1 MLKIV
6 YRKKIKRVH
15 GGILMKR
22 VIWAILGILLIT
34 SMILV
39 GCSSSTTSSTSASSA
54 ATSAAGGAPAT
65 IKVGV
70 MISTTGGDAPVGGP
84 SQFAFQLAV
93 DDINKAGGV
102 MVKTLNKKLPLELDI
117 RDTQTNPEKVMAA
130 AEQVNAD
137 GCVANVGTTL
147 AGISASIFEK
157 NRLPFI
163 VNQQSLDGLSQAGFK
178 YYFNTDKLNSGAS
191 KAIFDMTA
199 SLPKGSV
206 PTKWALLEEQADWVM
221 ELAGIVKQ
229 DASKQGITVSYE
241 GQYQMLAPD
250 MTQLLLG
257 AKNSGAE
264 VIFGAPTTPDAI
276 TMLKQMQQLN
286 YHPKAI
292 IFFRGGDDPS
302 WSDLGALGNY
312 VIGSSQW
319 HAGINYKDAG
329 VQSLVA
335 AWKAK
340 SGKDGGNPSLGP
352 CYASIQLVAAAI
364 EKAGS
369 LDKAAIRDAIAG
381 LDMKTVIGQVKFDNR
396 GVNVNAPLVVQQWQN
411 GTMQLVWPIAP
422 QNNTK
427 PVIWPIP

>member
-1 MLKIV
+1 
-6 YRKKIKRVH
+6 
-15 GGILMKR
+15 MKR
-22 VIWAILGILLIT
+22 ILWVILGILLV
-34 SMILV
+34 SSLV
-39 GCSSSTTSSTSASSA
+39 LVSCSSKTSTTTSSTVTSTTSTA
-54 ATSAAGGAPAT
+54 ATSTASNAPAT

-70 MISTTGGDAPVGGP
+70 LVSTTGGDAAIGGP
-84 SQFAFQLAV
+84 SQFAFELAV
-93 DDINKAGGV
+93 NDINKAGGV
-102 MVKTLNKKLPLELDI
+102 MVKSFNKKIPLELDV
-117 RDTQTNPEKVMAA
+117 RDTQTNPEKVMAS

-137 GCVANVGTTL
+137 GCAVAVGTTL
-147 AGISASIFEK
+147 AGIAANIFEK
-157 NRLPFI
+157 NQLPFI
-163 VNQQSLDGLSQAGFK
+163 VNQQGVVALSQAGFK
-178 YYFNTDKLNSGAS
+178 YYFNTDKLNSGES

-206 PTKWALLEEQADWVM
+206 PAKWALLEEQADWVM
-221 ELAGIVKQ
+221 ELAGIIKA
-229 DASKQGITVSYE
+229 DAPKQGVTISYE

-302 WSDLGALGNY
+302 WADLGALGNY
-312 VIGSSQW
+312 VIGSPQW
-319 HAGINYKDAG
+319 HAGVNYKDPG
-329 VQSLVA
+329 VQALVA

-340 SGKDGGNPSLGP
+340 SGKDGGHPSIGP

-369 LDKAAIRDAIAG
+369 LDKGAIRDAIAG
-381 LDMKTVIGQVKFDNR
+381 LDMKTVIGQVKFDAR
-396 GVNVNAPLVVQQWQN
+396 GVNINAPLVVEQWQN
-411 GTMQLVWPIAP
+411 GVMELVWPVSPDNSA
-422 QNNTK
+422 K